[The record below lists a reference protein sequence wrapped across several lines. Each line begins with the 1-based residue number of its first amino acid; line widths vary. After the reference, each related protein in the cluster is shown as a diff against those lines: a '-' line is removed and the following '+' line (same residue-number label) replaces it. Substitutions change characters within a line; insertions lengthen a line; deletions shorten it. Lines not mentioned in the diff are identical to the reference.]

1 MYKVMGIDDEDNLR
15 QALEQLLVSNGYAF
29 CGARDA
35 ESGLELL
42 ASEHPD
48 LLLLDVMLPG
58 TNGFDLCARI
68 REQGRRIPVIFLSA
82 KCDIVD
88 KSIGFRAGG
97 DDYVTKP
104 GGAVRRIRGA
114 REGQA
119 GGADYEG
126 VRDRGVSGG
135 ASGQGVH
142 AQPDPGVHLG
152 RVGRRLQAY
161 EQHHRV
167 RPQDP
172 REDRGEPL

>member
-1 MYKVMGIDDEDNLR
+1 MYKVMVIDDEGNLR

-104 GGAVRRIRGA
+104 FDSTELLLASRRTSAATRTPSISPAAATA
-114 REGQA
+114 RA
-119 GGADYEG
+119 WRAS
-126 VRDRGVSGG
+126 VSWRCGS
-135 ASGQGVH
+135 ANTRC
-142 AQPDPGVHLG
+142 A
-152 RVGRRLQAY
+152 
-161 EQHHRV
+161 
-167 RPQDP
+167 
-172 REDRGEPL
+172 